1 MTVKDTA
8 AASCLAED
16 GPNPERRPKRHGRE
30 GDGLEGDGL
39 EGDGLEGDG
48 LKAIAL
54 KATAPKRFQNLRYG
68 AKHVLLLSPNLDD
81 DEMPLNWPEDK
92 KMLVLFIFNAK
103 EQMNQR
109 SSNRRSN
116 EVMSSVERVIVLH
129 FVH

>member
-1 MTVKDTA
+1 MSISSSSNFAYDFDY
-8 AASCLAED
+8 LLGGNED
-16 GPNPERRPKRHGRE
+16 LCNV
-30 GDGLEGDGL
+30 
-39 EGDGLEGDG
+39 
-48 LKAIAL
+48 
-54 KATAPKRFQNLRYG
+54 PKRFQNLRYG